1 MPISDI
7 QNIGNNDNL
16 RDTPNNFANGNSDAL
31 KSKQMDIDAG
41 LLGKFFGNSSNA
53 PTGIAGITILS
64 LIIATPIFPDLR
76 LEHSSPLIAISL
88 GYLFGNKNLI

>member
-53 PTGIAGITILS
+53 PTGIAGITIFLMIVIPFFS
-64 LIIATPIFPDLR
+64 DLR
-76 LEHSSPLIAISL
+76 WEQSLPVITLAL
-88 GYLFGNKNLI
+88 GYLFGNKT